1 MNKKQKIGISI
12 YLTAAVVIVLLMIF
26 TYVRSTKRQ
35 SKKKYIEVPVSTEVA
50 IDISEDATEVIE
62 SITTEGK
69 IEIAPLYPRN
79 TEE

>member
-1 MNKKQKIGISI
+1 MSKKQKIGISI

-35 SKKKYIEVPVSTEVA
+35 SKKKYMEVPVSTEVA
-50 IDISEDATEVIE
+50 IDISEDMTEAIE
-62 SITTEGK
+62 YVTTEGK

>member
-1 MNKKQKIGISI
+1 MSKKQKIGISI

-50 IDISEDATEVIE
+50 IDISEYTTEVIK
-62 SITTEGK
+62 SVTMEGK